1 MTKSNEKQI
10 EWVMN
15 EVSKIINQAHKKKYD
30 CVNVWQGLNQTAI
43 EYGFDCAPTNTNATM
58 FTLMNLVDKL
68 KYIEEEIKQ
77 KIIKVTKATG
87 GIVEIRPTIKQTNRI
102 KSAF

>member
-10 EWVMN
+10 EWVIN

-68 KYIEEEIKQ
+68 KYIEEERLKHD
-77 KIIKVTKATG
+77 
-87 GIVEIRPTIKQTNRI
+87 
-102 KSAF
+102 

>member
-30 CVNVWQGLNQTAI
+30 CVNVWQCLNQTAF

-68 KYIEEEIKQ
+68 KYIEEERLKHD
-77 KIIKVTKATG
+77 
-87 GIVEIRPTIKQTNRI
+87 
-102 KSAF
+102 

>member
-30 CVNVWQGLNQTAI
+30 CINVWQGVHQTAI
-43 EYGFDCAPTNTNATM
+43 EYGFECSPTNSNITM

-68 KYIEEEIKQ
+68 KSVEEERLK
-77 KIIKVTKATG
+77 
-87 GIVEIRPTIKQTNRI
+87 ND
-102 KSAF
+102 

>member
-30 CVNVWQGLNQTAI
+30 CVIVWQGLNQYAI

-68 KYIEEEIKQ
+68 KYIEEERLKHD
-77 KIIKVTKATG
+77 
-87 GIVEIRPTIKQTNRI
+87 
-102 KSAF
+102 

>member
-30 CVNVWQGLNQTAI
+30 CVNVLQGLNQASV

-68 KYIEEEIKQ
+68 KYIEEERLKHD
-77 KIIKVTKATG
+77 
-87 GIVEIRPTIKQTNRI
+87 
-102 KSAF
+102 

>member
-30 CVNVWQGLNQTAI
+30 FVNGWQGLNQTAI

-68 KYIEEEIKQ
+68 KYIEEERLKHD
-77 KIIKVTKATG
+77 
-87 GIVEIRPTIKQTNRI
+87 
-102 KSAF
+102 